1 MVTAGTVSAVQVV
14 NIPVVQQRQVQQF
27 MLCRRSRRSTDSV
40 PTVQT
45 AQKTEEISQVRFLD
59 KVVEMTVVVQH
70 QVSMVS
76 GGAENSVEEVKWTTT
91 GRVSRRMQAVTAQCR
106 QQQKA
111 NHDVFMM

>member
-1 MVTAGTVSAVQVV
+1 MTAGTVSAVQVV

-45 AQKTEEISQVRFLD
+45 VQKTEEISQCAVPGQGCRD
-59 KVVEMTVVVQH
+59 DRGGATPGVH
-70 QVSMVS
+70 GS
-76 GGAENSVEEVKWTTT
+76 GGAENSMEEVKWTTT

>member
-1 MVTAGTVSAVQVV
+1 MTAGTVSAVQVV

-27 MLCRRSRRSTDSV
+27 MLCRRSRRFTDSV

-45 AQKTEEISQVRFLD
+45 VQKTEEISQVRFLD
-59 KVVEMTVVVQH
+59 KVAEMSLGGATPGVH
-70 QVSMVS
+70 GS
-76 GGAENSVEEVKWTTT
+76 GGAENSVEEVYRWTTT